1 MFNNFLL
8 PASTTDYIP
17 QDGDETGNGFSL
29 NQVSVLVEGAKT
41 SISFL
46 HVFDYTVFSLQ
57 IFFLPLFHLAKTQF
71 KYYFF
76 KAFSLTPQT
85 GLDAL
90 LLNYHKS

>member
-46 HVFDYTVFSLQ
+46 HVFDYS
-57 IFFLPLFHLAKTQF
+57 FLSPN
-71 KYYFF
+71 
-76 KAFSLTPQT
+76 
-85 GLDAL
+85 L
-90 LLNYHKS
+90 LLAPFSPCQDSVQILLLQSILPDPPDWVRCPFAELS